1 MVKIILASKS
11 KVRKQIL
18 DDNNIFT
25 EVQNSNL
32 DEDIVKESL
41 IKEKASP
48 ELISKNLAELK
59 ANKVSQKNQGFLVIG
74 ADSVI
79 DLDGELISKPINRD
93 QALEILKKLNGK
105 KHNLISSV
113 CISQNGA
120 MIWNYTDK
128 ATLTMKQFSLDELKS
143 YLSKITDEALYAYNV
158 YQIEGEGRK
167 LFLNIEGDED
177 TIMGLPIKKNKTIL
191 KQLRMKKYLVIGNPI
206 DHSLSPKLQNWW
218 LKENNIDATYDKI
231 KLEVDEI
238 KNFIQ
243 EIKEQKIAG
252 CNVTVPF
259 KKTVIPFLDR
269 LSPEAEQTQSV
280 NTITYDNGDL
290 VGHNTDIAGFDSAIK
305 KLDFSLKGKKV
316 MILGAGGVV
325 PSIIFALQKMNVQ
338 EITIS
343 NRTKERAEN
352 LKVLFNNIKI
362 LKWGNLTDFHM
373 VINATSLGLNNEKI
387 NLKFSSSGN
396 DRLFYDVIYNPH
408 ETQFLKMGKQLG
420 CKIENGKTMFVYQAL
435 EAFKLWHSI
444 EPKVNTDTFKLLDND

>member
-1 MVKIILASKS
+1 
-11 KVRKQIL
+11 
-18 DDNNIFT
+18 
-25 EVQNSNL
+25 
-32 DEDIVKESL
+32 
-41 IKEKASP
+41 
-48 ELISKNLAELK
+48 
-59 ANKVSQKNQGFLVIG
+59 
-74 ADSVI
+74 
-79 DLDGELISKPINRD
+79 
-93 QALEILKKLNGK
+93 
-105 KHNLISSV
+105 
-113 CISQNGA
+113 
-120 MIWNYTDK
+120 
-128 ATLTMKQFSLDELKS
+128 
-143 YLSKITDEALYAYNV
+143 
-158 YQIEGEGRK
+158 
-167 LFLNIEGDED
+167 
-177 TIMGLPIKKNKTIL
+177 
-191 KQLRMKKYLVIGNPI
+191 MKKYLVIGNPI

-231 KLEVDEI
+231 KLEVHEI

-343 NRTKERAEN
+343 NRTKEKAEN

-362 LKWGNLTDFHM
+362 LEWGKLTDFHM

-387 NLKFSSSGN
+387 NLNFLSSGN
-396 DRLFYDVIYNPH
+396 DRLFYDVIYNPQ

-420 CKIENGKTMFVYQAL
+420 YKTENGKTMFVYQAL
-435 EAFKLWHSI
+435 EAFKLWHKI

>member
-1 MVKIILASKS
+1 
-11 KVRKQIL
+11 
-18 DDNNIFT
+18 
-25 EVQNSNL
+25 
-32 DEDIVKESL
+32 
-41 IKEKASP
+41 
-48 ELISKNLAELK
+48 
-59 ANKVSQKNQGFLVIG
+59 
-74 ADSVI
+74 
-79 DLDGELISKPINRD
+79 
-93 QALEILKKLNGK
+93 
-105 KHNLISSV
+105 
-113 CISQNGA
+113 
-120 MIWNYTDK
+120 
-128 ATLTMKQFSLDELKS
+128 
-143 YLSKITDEALYAYNV
+143 
-158 YQIEGEGRK
+158 
-167 LFLNIEGDED
+167 
-177 TIMGLPIKKNKTIL
+177 
-191 KQLRMKKYLVIGNPI
+191 MKKYLVIGNPI

-231 KLEVDEI
+231 KLEVHEI

-259 KKTVIPFLDR
+259 KKTVIPFLDK
-269 LSPEAEQTQSV
+269 LSLEAEQTQSV

-305 KLDFSLKGKKV
+305 KLNFSVKGKKV
-316 MILGAGGVV
+316 LILGAGGVV

-362 LKWGNLTDFHM
+362 LEWGNLTDFHM

-387 NLKFSSSGN
+387 NLNFSSSGN
-396 DRLFYDVIYNPH
+396 DKLFYDVIYNPH

-420 CKIENGKTMFVYQAL
+420 YKTENGKTMFVYQAL
-435 EAFKLWHSI
+435 EAFKLWHKI